1 MNMQPADYRVISIGT
16 LPAHPLWDEG
26 APVRTG
32 HATTTLITAG
42 EAKII
47 VDPAL
52 PPQALA
58 ARLSERSNLRH
69 DQITHVFITTFTQDH
84 YRGLAIFEGARWF
97 VHEPEQQV
105 AGEALESQLEHA
117 RENGDPDI
125 TRAVNS
131 HLELLNRCRA
141 AGDALAPGV
150 DLFPLPGLS
159 PGTCGLLL
167 PLPASTVLICGD
179 AVPTI
184 EHLQQGKVLPECIDI
199 EQAQESF
206 REAIEI
212 ADVLILGRDNIA
224 YNPLRRV
231 M

>member
-1 MNMQPADYRVISIGT
+1 MTPLEYRVISIGT

-26 APVRTG
+26 SPVRTG

-47 VDPAL
+47 VNPGL

-58 ARLSERSNLRH
+58 ARMSERSRVRH
-69 DQITHVFITTFTQDH
+69 DQVTHVFITTFTQDH
-84 YRGLAIFEGARWF
+84 YRGLALFEGAQWL

-105 AGEALESQLEHA
+105 AGEALDNQLQHA
-117 RENGDPDI
+117 RENGDPEI
-125 TRAVNS
+125 ARAVDG
-131 HLELLNRCRA
+131 HLELLRRCQIA
-141 AGDALAPGV
+141 DDKLAPGV

-167 PLPASTVLICGD
+167 ALPTSTVLLCGD

-199 EQAQESF
+199 EQARESF

-212 ADVLILGRDNIA
+212 ADVLIPGRDNLA
-224 YNPLRRV
+224 YNPVRRV

>member
-1 MNMQPADYRVISIGT
+1 MSMDPLEYRVISIGT
-16 LPAHPLWDEG
+16 LAAHPLWDES

-42 EAKII
+42 DAKIL

-58 ARLSERSNLRH
+58 ARLSERSKVRH
-69 DQITHVFITTFTQDH
+69 DQVTHVFITTFTQDH
-84 YRGLAIFEGARWF
+84 YRGLALFEDAKWF
-97 VHEPEQQV
+97 VHEPEQQA
-105 AGEALESQLEHA
+105 AGEALNNQLRHA
-117 RENGDPDI
+117 QENGDADI
-125 TRAVNS
+125 ARAVSS
-131 HLELLNRCRA
+131 HIELLNRCET
-141 AGDALAPGV
+141 AGDRLAPGV

-167 PLPASTVLICGD
+167 SLPASTVLICGD

-199 EQAQESF
+199 EQARESF
-206 REAIEI
+206 REALEI
-212 ADVLILGRDNIA
+212 ADILILGRDNIA

>member
-1 MNMQPADYRVISIGT
+1 MTSLEYRVISIGT

-26 APVRTG
+26 SPVRTG
-32 HATTTLITAG
+32 HATTTLIAAG

-47 VDPAL
+47 VNPAL

-58 ARLSERSNLRH
+58 ARLSERSNIRH

-84 YRGLAIFEGARWF
+84 YRGLALFESAKWF

-105 AGEALESQLEHA
+105 AGEALENQLRHA
-117 RENGDPDI
+117 RENGDSDI
-125 TRAVNS
+125 ARAVSS
-131 HLELLNRCRA
+131 HIELLSRCRA
-141 AGDALAPGV
+141 AGDQLAPGV

-167 PLPASTVLICGD
+167 SLPASTVLICGD